1 MRVIDYPEESML
13 ARLCEQTLSCQPGNP
28 KGLRI
33 LKEIQLTQ
41 EEFDQLREELR
52 GYGYLPF
59 WVSFITVDGKS
70 PFPSQEQAQQQQ
82 ASRILA
88 PAGAR

>member
-1 MRVIDYPEESML
+1 ML
-13 ARLCEQTLSCQPGNP
+13 ARLCEHTLSCQPGNP

-41 EEFDQLREELR
+41 EEFDELREDLR
-52 GYGYLPF
+52 SYGYLPF

-70 PFPSQEQAQQQQ
+70 PFPSQAQQQ
-82 ASRILA
+82 ADAPRVLA
-88 PAGAR
+88 PAGVR

>member
-1 MRVIDYPEESML
+1 MRVIDYPEESIL
-13 ARLCEQTLSCQPGNP
+13 ARLCEHTLSCQPENP

-41 EEFDQLREELR
+41 EEFEQLRGELR

-59 WVSFITVDGKS
+59 WVQFITVDGKS
-70 PFPSQEQAQQQQ
+70 PFPSQQQ
-82 ASRILA
+82 AEAQAPRILA
-88 PAGAR
+88 PPSAR